1 MNNNPGGVKGVR
13 GWLFLLCLTL
23 TVLDPL
29 AIVSSLFAGAS
40 SLKPDFDRH
49 PALLRLILISG
60 VFKLALAV
68 FSVYS
73 GITLWR
79 MLPGAVSTAS
89 KYLKAMFAYSV
100 LAIFLPG
107 LVGLPQELYREMA
120 GPDFVSSVL
129 TLAYSA
135 AWLLY
140 LKRSKRV
147 KATYQSPK
155 ATFD

>member
-13 GWLFLLCLTL
+13 GWLFVLCLTL
-23 TVLDPL
+23 AVLDPL
-29 AIVSSLFAGAS
+29 DIVSSLFAGAA
-40 SLKPDFDRH
+40 SLKSDLDRY

-73 GITLWR
+73 GISLWR
-79 MLPGAVSTAS
+79 IFPGAVSTAS
-89 KYLKAMFAYSV
+89 NYLKAMFAYSV
-100 LAIFLPG
+100 QAIFLPG

-120 GPDFVSSVL
+120 GPDLVSSVL
-129 TLAYSA
+129 TLAYA
-135 AWLLY
+135 TTWLLY

-147 KATYQSPK
+147 KATYQSPPV
-155 ATFD
+155 TS